1 MARLCACPE
10 ISSESNSVQT
20 LQKSFGWDYKP
31 RSPVCIRM
39 QKDHKHMC
47 GKQQNNPACT
57 KMCQS
62 SQCWSWTLYKR
73 RRRTM
78 LTHWSQFVPN
88 MSSRPVWVG
97 RMRRK
102 RTTGQHAE
110 EKRWVSRFRPFS
122 FYKMNA
128 TVTRQHLLDPSTPC
142 TYLFLFHRPPAVLIS
157 YSTKILTKSCHE
169 QVSFESKVRVEEF
182 LRHWQKVQENWN
194 RNASKMSWS

>member
-110 EKRWVSRFRPFS
+110 EKMGFHVSSIFILQNECHCDHADNISWTHPPRAPTCSSSIARP
-122 FYKMNA
+122 
-128 TVTRQHLLDPSTPC
+128 LC
-142 TYLFLFHRPPAVLIS
+142 
-157 YSTKILTKSCHE
+157 
-169 QVSFESKVRVEEF
+169 
-182 LRHWQKVQENWN
+182 
-194 RNASKMSWS
+194 